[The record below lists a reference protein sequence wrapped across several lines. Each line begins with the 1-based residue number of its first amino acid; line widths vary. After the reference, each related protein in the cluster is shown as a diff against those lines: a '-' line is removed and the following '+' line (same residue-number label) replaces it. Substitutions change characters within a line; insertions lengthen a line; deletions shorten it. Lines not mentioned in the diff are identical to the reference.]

1 MNNSIID
8 MNFPITVYGN
18 LQNFTDTMSIGRCRI
33 FYKYGNRN
41 STYITDEFAEELIK
55 TLPYTPVKGI
65 YEEEAEDYTDHGEKR
80 NLGRIYG
87 IVPGPQDMNFAWEKH
102 LDEDGVER
110 EYACVNVYYYT
121 ALYEEA
127 GDICG
132 KSQSMELYKK
142 SVKGDWKIIDGK
154 RYFVFEKASFLGL
167 QVLGDDVEPC
177 FEGAAFFALY
187 DSIKDLYEKLEQ
199 YQSNF
204 QNYGEGGN
212 TMPTITFKIS
222 DGQKYDF
229 LWALLNPN
237 YNEENGWVIEYGI
250 CDIYDEYAIV
260 RNYAEAKFERIYYVK
275 NDETDSLEITNREDC
290 FIVDVNAAEK
300 AALTALRAMNEN
312 TYEAIDAKF
321 ENLNTELNTANTD
334 LATANTVIEELNRNV
349 SELSTQNSEF
359 STKIG
364 ELESNIST
372 LNTEKET
379 AQALYNEVN
388 DKFTNASNE
397 LAAAQSTIDALTV
410 ERDELAT
417 YKKNIVDNE
426 KRNVINGYS
435 DQLDAEIIASY
446 AANMDNYTAEQLD
459 MELTYKVKITRPD
472 LFAKTPI
479 GTTTYIPKDTNPP
492 VGGLEALLAK
502 YERK

>member
-1 MNNSIID
+1 MNNTIN

-18 LQNFTDTMSIGRCRI
+18 LEKFTDVMSLGRCRI

-41 STYITDEFAEELIK
+41 GTYITDAFAEELIK

-65 YEEEAEDYTDHGEKR
+65 YEAEDYTDHGEKR
-80 NLGRIYG
+80 SEGRIYG

-127 GDICG
+127 SEISG
-132 KSQSMELYKK
+132 KGQSMELYKK
-142 SVKGDWKIIDGK
+142 SVKGNWQIIEGK
-154 RYFVFEKASFLGL
+154 RYYVFEKASFLGL

-177 FEGAAFFALY
+177 FEGAAFFSLY
-187 DSIKDLYEKLEQ
+187 ESVKDLYQKLEQ
-199 YQSNF
+199 YQNNF

-212 TMPTITFKIS
+212 TMPNTTFKVS
-222 DGQKYDF
+222 DEQKYNF
-229 LWALLNPN
+229 LWTLLNVN
-237 YNEENGWVIEYGI
+237 YNEENGWIIEYGI
-250 CDIYDEYAIV
+250 CDVYDEYAIV
-260 RNYAEAKFERIYYVK
+260 RNYAEAKFERVYYVK

-300 AALTALRAMNEN
+300 AALTALHAMNEN
-312 TYEAIDAKF
+312 TYEAIDTKF
-321 ENLNTELNTANTD
+321 ETLNND
-334 LATANTVIEELNRNV
+334 LITANTVIENLNNNVADLTNENSKFSIKIEELTNAN
-349 SELSTQNSEF
+349 
-359 STKIG
+359 
-364 ELESNIST
+364 ST
-372 LNTEKET
+372 LITEKET
-379 AQALYNEVN
+379 AQSLFNEVT

-397 LAAAQSTIDALTV
+397 LAAAQLTIDALTV

-426 KRNVINGYS
+426 KKAVINGYA

-446 AANMDNYTAEQLD
+446 TERMDNYTAEHLD
-459 MELTYKVKITRPD
+459 MELTYKVKVTRPD
-472 LFAKTPI
+472 LFAKAPVSTPA
-479 GTTTYIPKDTNPP
+479 YIPKDTTPQLS
-492 VGGLEALLAK
+492 GLEALLSK
-502 YERK
+502 YEKK

>member
-1 MNNSIID
+1 MNNIN

-18 LQNFTDTMSIGRCRI
+18 LENLTDVMSIGRCRI

-41 STYITDEFAEELIK
+41 GTYITDEFAEELIK

-65 YEEEAEDYTDHGEKR
+65 YEANDYTDHGANREE
-80 NLGRIYG
+80 GRIYG

-127 GDICG
+127 AEICG
-132 KSQSMELYKK
+132 KSQSMELYRK
-142 SVKGDWKIIDGK
+142 SVKGDWKIINGK
-154 RYFVFEKASFLGL
+154 RYYVFEKASFLGL

-177 FEGAAFFALY
+177 FEGAAFFSLFTVV
-187 DSIKDLYEKLEQ
+187 KDLYEKLEQ
-199 YQSNF
+199 YQNNF
-204 QNYGEGGN
+204 QNHGEGGN
-212 TMPTITFKIS
+212 TMPTITFKVS
-222 DGQKYDF
+222 DNQKHEF
-229 LWALLNPN
+229 LWNLLNVN
-237 YNEENGWVIEYGI
+237 YNEENGWIVEYGI

-260 RNYAEAKFERIYYVK
+260 RNYAEAKFERVYYVK

-290 FIVDVNAAEK
+290 FIVDVNASEK
-300 AALTALRAMNEN
+300 AALAAIHAMNEN

-321 ENLNTELNTANTD
+321 ENLNNSLETANTD
-334 LATANTVIEELNRNV
+334 LENANITIENLNNNVTELTNENSNFSIKIEELENEN
-349 SELSTQNSEF
+349 
-359 STKIG
+359 
-364 ELESNIST
+364 ST
-372 LNTEKET
+372 LKIEKENAET
-379 AQALYNEVN
+379 LYNEVN
-388 DKFTNASNE
+388 DKFTNVSNE
-397 LAAAQSTIDALTV
+397 LVTAQSTIETLTV

-417 YKKNIVDNE
+417 YKKNIVDTE
-426 KRNVINGYS
+426 KRNIIEGYS
-435 DQLDAEIIASY
+435 EQLDAEIIASY
-446 AANMDNYTAEQLD
+446 TANMDNYTAEQLD
-459 MELTYKVKITRPD
+459 MELTYKVKVTRPD
-472 LFAKTPI
+472 LFAKTPV

>member
-1 MNNSIID
+1 MPNTIN

-18 LQNFTDTMSIGRCRI
+18 LEKFTDTMSIGRCRI

-41 STYITDEFAEELIK
+41 STYITDEFAEELVK

-65 YEEEAEDYTDHGEKR
+65 YEVDDYTDHGTKR
-80 NLGRIYG
+80 EEGRIYG
-87 IVPGPQDMNFAWEKH
+87 IVPGPQDMCFAWEKH

-142 SVKGDWKIIDGK
+142 SVKGNWKIVEGK
-154 RYFVFEKASFLGL
+154 RYYVFEKASFLGL

-187 DSIKDLYEKLEQ
+187 DSVKDLYEKLEQ
-199 YQSNF
+199 YQNNF

-212 TMPTITFKIS
+212 TMPTITFKVS
-222 DGQKYDF
+222 DSQKYDF
-229 LWALLNPN
+229 LWSLLNVN
-237 YNEENGWVIEYGI
+237 YNEANGWIVEYGI
-250 CDIYDEYAIV
+250 CDIYDDYAIV
-260 RNYAEAKFERIYYVK
+260 RNYAEAKFERVYYTK
-275 NDETDSLEITNREDC
+275 NDESDSLEITNKEDC
-290 FIVDVNAAEK
+290 FIVDVNASER
-300 AALTALRAMNEN
+300 AALEALHAMNEN

-321 ENLNTELNTANTD
+321 EEIKTEWNTAQVN
-334 LATANTVIEELNRNV
+334 LAAANVTIEELNNNV
-349 SELSTQNSEF
+349 TTLSNENSEF

-364 ELESNIST
+364 ELENNIST

-379 AQALYNEVN
+379 KEALLNEVTE
-388 DKFTNASNE
+388 KFTNASGE
-397 LAAAQSTIDALTV
+397 LATAQATIEALTV

-417 YKKNIVDNE
+417 YKKNIVDTE
-426 KRNVINGYS
+426 KKNIINGYS
-435 DQLDAEIIASY
+435 EQLDADIIASY
-446 AANMDNYTAEQLD
+446 TANMDNYTAEQLD
-459 MELTYKVKITRPD
+459 MELTYKVKVTRPD
-472 LFAKTPI
+472 LFAKTPVV
-479 GTTTYIPKDTNPP
+479 TTTYIPKDTNPS

>member
-18 LQNFTDTMSIGRCRI
+18 LETFTDTMSIGRCRI

-65 YEEEAEDYTDHGEKR
+65 YEEEAKDYTDHGEQR

-127 GDICG
+127 GEICG

-154 RYFVFEKASFLGL
+154 RYYVFEKASFLGL

-177 FEGAAFFALY
+177 FEGASFFALY
-187 DSIKDLYEKLEQ
+187 DSVKDLYEKLEQ

-212 TMPTITFKIS
+212 TMPTIMFKVS
-222 DGQKYDF
+222 DNQKYNF
-229 LWALLNPN
+229 LWALLNVN
-237 YNEENGWVIEYGI
+237 YNEENGWAVEYGI
-250 CDIYDEYAIV
+250 CDVYDEYAIV
-260 RNYAEAKFERIYYVK
+260 RNYAEGKFERVYYTK

-290 FIVDVNAAEK
+290 FIVDVNATEK
-300 AALTALRAMNEN
+300 AALTALHAMNES
-312 TYEAIDAKF
+312 TYEAIDVKF
-321 ENLNTELNTANTD
+321 EALNNDLTTANETIKTLEGD
-334 LATANTVIEELNRNV
+334 VAN
-349 SELSTQNSEF
+349 LSTQNSEY

-364 ELESNIST
+364 ELEGNIST

-379 AQALYNEVN
+379 AQALVNEVT
-388 DKFTNASNE
+388 DKFTNASNA

-417 YKKNIVDNE
+417 YKKNIVDTE
-426 KRNVINGYS
+426 KRTVINGYS

-446 AANMDNYTAEQLD
+446 TANMDNYTAEQLD
-459 MELTYKVKITRPD
+459 MELTYKVKVTRPD
-472 LFAKTPI
+472 LFAKAPVSTAA
-479 GTTTYIPKDTNPP
+479 YIPKDTTPQLS
-492 VGGLEALLAK
+492 GLEALLSR
-502 YERK
+502 YEKK

>member
-18 LQNFTDTMSIGRCRI
+18 LETFTDTMSIGRCRI

-65 YEEEAEDYTDHGEKR
+65 YEEEAKDYTDHGEQR

-102 LDEDGVER
+102 LDEDGIER

-127 GDICG
+127 GEICG
-132 KSQSMELYKK
+132 KGQSMELYKK

-177 FEGAAFFALY
+177 FEGASFFALY
-187 DSIKDLYEKLEQ
+187 DSVKDLYEKLEQ

-212 TMPTITFKIS
+212 TMPTIMFKVS
-222 DGQKYDF
+222 DNQKYNF
-229 LWALLNPN
+229 LWALLNVN
-237 YNEENGWVIEYGI
+237 YNEENGWAVEYGI
-250 CDIYDEYAIV
+250 CDVYDEYAIV
-260 RNYAEAKFERIYYVK
+260 RNYAEGKFERVYYVK

-290 FIVDVNAAEK
+290 FIVDVNATEK
-300 AALTALRAMNEN
+300 AALTALHAMNES
-312 TYEAIDAKF
+312 TYEAIDVKF
-321 ENLNTELNTANTD
+321 EALSNDLTTANETIKTLEGD
-334 LATANTVIEELNRNV
+334 VEN
-349 SELSTQNSEF
+349 LSTQNSEY

-364 ELESNIST
+364 ELEGNIST

-379 AQALYNEVN
+379 AQALVNEVT
-388 DKFTNASNE
+388 DKFTNASNA

-417 YKKNIVDNE
+417 YKKNIVDTE
-426 KRNVINGYS
+426 KRTVINGYS

-446 AANMDNYTAEQLD
+446 TANMDNYTAEQLD
-459 MELTYKVKITRPD
+459 MELTYKVKVTRPD
-472 LFAKTPI
+472 LFAKTPVSPAA
-479 GTTTYIPKDTNPP
+479 YIPKDTTPQLS
-492 VGGLEALLAK
+492 GLEALLSR
-502 YERK
+502 YEKK

>member
-1 MNNSIID
+1 MNDTIS

-18 LQNFTDTMSIGRCRI
+18 LENFTDVMSLGRCRI

-41 STYITDEFAEELIK
+41 GTYITDAFAEELIK

-65 YEEEAEDYTDHGEKR
+65 YEAEDYTDHGEKR
-80 NLGRIYG
+80 SEGRIYG

-102 LDEDGVER
+102 LDEDGIER

-127 GDICG
+127 GEISG
-132 KSQSMELYKK
+132 KGQSMELYKK
-142 SVKGDWKIIDGK
+142 SVKGDWKIVDGK

-177 FEGAAFFALY
+177 FEGASFFALF
-187 DSIKDLYEKLEQ
+187 DSVKDLYEKLEQ
-199 YQSNF
+199 YQNNF

-212 TMPTITFKIS
+212 KMPTTTFKVS
-222 DGQKYDF
+222 DSQKYEY
-229 LWALLNPN
+229 LWALLNVN
-237 YNEENGWVIEYGI
+237 YCEENGWIIEYGI

-300 AALTALRAMNEN
+300 AALAALHAMNEN

-321 ENLNTELNTANTD
+321 EEIKTEWSTAQVNLSAANTTIENLNNNITELTN
-334 LATANTVIEELNRNV
+334 E
-349 SELSTQNSEF
+349 NSEF
-359 STKIG
+359 STKIE
-364 ELESNIST
+364 ELTNANAT

-379 AQALYNEVN
+379 AEALYNEVN
-388 DKFTNASNE
+388 EKFTNASNE
-397 LAAAQSTIDALTV
+397 LAAAQSTIDTLTV

-417 YKKNIVDNE
+417 YKKNIVDTE
-426 KRNVINGYS
+426 KRNIINGYS
-435 DQLDAEIIASY
+435 EQLDAEIIASY
-446 AANMDNYTAEQLD
+446 TERMDNYTAEQLD
-459 MELTYKVKITRPD
+459 MELTYKVKVTRPD
-472 LFAKTPI
+472 LFAKAPVGTP
-479 GTTTYIPKDTNPP
+479 YIPKDTTLQ
-492 VGGLEALLAK
+492 VSSLEALLSK
-502 YERK
+502 YEKKQ

>member
-1 MNNSIID
+1 MNNTIN

-18 LQNFTDTMSIGRCRI
+18 LQTFTDTMSIGRCRI

-65 YEEEAEDYTDHGEKR
+65 YEVDDYTDHGTKR
-80 NLGRIYG
+80 EEGRIYG
-87 IVPGPQDMNFAWEKH
+87 IVPGPQDMCFAWEKH
-102 LDEDGVER
+102 LDEDGIER

-142 SVKGDWKIIDGK
+142 SVKGDWKIVEGK

-187 DSIKDLYEKLEQ
+187 DSVKDLYEKLEQ
-199 YQSNF
+199 YQNNF

-212 TMPTITFKIS
+212 TMPTITFKVS
-222 DGQKYDF
+222 DSQKYDF
-229 LWALLNPN
+229 LWSLLNVN
-237 YNEENGWVIEYGI
+237 YNEANGWIVEYGI
-250 CDIYDEYAIV
+250 CDIYDDYAIV
-260 RNYAEAKFERIYYVK
+260 RNYAEAKFERVYYTK
-275 NDETDSLEITNREDC
+275 NDESDSLEITNREDC
-290 FIVDVNAAEK
+290 FIVDVNASER
-300 AALTALRAMNEN
+300 AALEALHAMNEY

-321 ENLNTELNTANTD
+321 EEIKTELNTAQTD
-334 LATANTVIEELNRNV
+334 LATANVTIEELNNNV
-349 SELSTQNSEF
+349 TTLSNENSEF

-364 ELESNIST
+364 ELENNIST

-379 AQALYNEVN
+379 KEALLNEVTE
-388 DKFTNASNE
+388 KFTNASGE
-397 LAAAQSTIDALTV
+397 LATAQATIEALTV

-417 YKKNIVDNE
+417 YKKNIVDTE
-426 KRNVINGYS
+426 KKNIINGYS
-435 DQLDAEIIASY
+435 EQLDAEIIASY
-446 AANMDNYTAEQLD
+446 TANMDNYTAEQLD
-459 MELTYKVKITRPD
+459 MELTYKVKVTRPD
-472 LFAKTPI
+472 LFTKVPV
-479 GTTTYIPKDTNPP
+479 GTTYIPKDTTPQ
-492 VGGLEALLAK
+492 VSGLEALLSR
-502 YERK
+502 YEKKQ